1 LSSHSFR
8 PSSRE
13 IGFFLAEIES
23 SPFIR
28 EQRLPALLAEYALP
42 AEAKRQKKAQTSPV
56 RTGETHRRAHI
67 QQKQE
72 RVM

>member
-1 LSSHSFR
+1 M
-8 PSSRE
+8 E
-13 IGFFLAEIES
+13 IGLFLAEIGP

-42 AEAKRQKKAQTSPV
+42 AEAKRIEKAQMNPV

-67 QQKQE
+67 QK
-72 RVM
+72 RS